1 MVLYGLQV
9 CSKVELDAPIKFLF
23 KTEWSNIE
31 INDGCIQKPGMWE
44 LEVIKSNHMASEKGI
59 YENNN
64 KEVITLN
71 EWTMVSIRPVS

>member
-9 CSKVELDAPIKFLF
+9 CSEVELDVPIIFLF
-23 KTEWSNIE
+23 KTEWSIIE
-31 INDGCIQKPGMWE
+31 INDRCIQKPGMGE
-44 LEVIKSNHMASEKGI
+44 LEVIKSNHMAAEKGI
-59 YENNN
+59 YENN